1 MVKRATTHLRTLLA
15 DELTPVEAF
24 RRLRASAPAGFLFE
38 SVTGGVQ
45 VARFSFLGGDPS
57 HILRLYPDRA
67 ELQDADGTRRLAGE
81 PLAAFV
87 DELQSVRGEPTEL
100 PFAGGWVGYF
110 GFETA
115 AMLERLPPP
124 PPDLWDLPLA
134 VLARFNSG
142 AAFDHARQR
151 LVLFANEVEGET
163 GAATADQELDRMAE
177 ALRRPSASGGSAD
190 LPRLASVPSATAQAA
205 WDGEAFREA
214 VRRVQG
220 HIERG
225 DAFQIVLARH
235 FRIGNV
241 GNEVT
246 GYSFRRDDR
255 SSSPDTREAEMS
267 NLSPHFPSPGD
278 RPAAGAGLPTSLDLY
293 RALRVVNPSPYMVL
307 LQLPE
312 VELAGAS
319 PEMLVRVTDGRVEV
333 RPIAGTRPRGATPHE
348 DARLAAELAADEKER
363 AEHLMLVDLGRNDLG
378 RIARA
383 GSVRVDELMQV
394 ERYSHVMHLVS
405 GVSAELAAGKSALD
419 AFFACFPAG
428 TVSGAPKI
436 RAMEILRA
444 LEPEA
449 RGPYAGAVGYLSFSG
464 DLDTCITI
472 RTVIRHRGA
481 LSVTAGAGVVADS
494 RPAAEER
501 ETEHK
506 AAALLAAVGLA
517 RTLDET

>member
-1 MVKRATTHLRTLLA
+1 MKRATTHLRTLLA

-67 ELQDADGTRRLAGE
+67 ELQDVDGTRRLAGE

-124 PPDLWDLPLA
+124 PPDPWGLPLA
-134 VLARFNSG
+134 VMARFNAG

-163 GAATADQELDRMAE
+163 DAASADQELDRMAE
-177 ALRRPSASGGSAD
+177 ALRHPTASAGAAD
-190 LPRLASVPSATAQAA
+190 LPRLEPAPAAVAQTA

-235 FRIGNV
+235 FRIDV
-241 GNEVT
+241 GT
-246 GYSFRRDDR
+246 GYSFPRDASSVPVSDR
-255 SSSPDTREAEMS
+255 EEMS
-267 NLSPHFPSPGD
+267 ILSPS
-278 RPAAGAGLPTSLDLY
+278 SLDLY

-319 PEMLVRVTDGRVEV
+319 PEMLVRVTGGRVEV

-383 GSVRVDELMQV
+383 GTVRVDELMQV
-394 ERYSHVMHLVS
+394 ERYSHVIHLVS

>member
-1 MVKRATTHLRTLLA
+1 MTRATTHLRTLLA

-67 ELQDADGTRRLAGE
+67 ELLDADGARRLAGE

-87 DELQSVRGEPTEL
+87 DELLSIRGDPTEL

-124 PPDLWDLPLA
+124 PPDPWDLPLA
-134 VLARFNSG
+134 VMARFNSG

-163 GAATADQELDRMAE
+163 DAATADQELDRMAE
-177 ALRRPSASGGSAD
+177 ALRHPSASAGVAD
-190 LPRLASVPSATAQAA
+190 LPRLEPAPAAVAQTA
-205 WDGEAFREA
+205 WDGEAFRQA

-235 FRIGNV
+235 FRIDAGNS
-241 GNEVT
+241 VT
-246 GYSFRRDDR
+246 GYSFRHDR
-255 SSSPDTREAEMS
+255 SPAPDAHETGMS
-267 NLSPHFPSPGD
+267 VLSPSFPGD
-278 RPAAGAGLPTSLDLY
+278 RPAAGSGPPTSLDVY

-319 PEMLVRVTDGRVEV
+319 PEMLVRVTNGRVEV

-405 GVSAELAAGKSALD
+405 GVSAELAAEKSALD

-501 ETEHK
+501 ETEDK

-517 RTLDET
+517 RTLDSR

>member
-1 MVKRATTHLRTLLA
+1 MKRAITHLRTLLA

-87 DELQSVRGEPTEL
+87 DELLSVRGDPTEL

-124 PPDLWDLPLA
+124 PPDPWDLPLA
-134 VLARFNSG
+134 VMARFNSG

-163 GAATADQELDRMAE
+163 DAVTADRELDRMAE
-177 ALRRPSASGGSAD
+177 ALRHPSAPAGVAD
-190 LPRLASVPSATAQAA
+190 LPRLEPAPAAVAQVA

-235 FRIGNV
+235 FRID
-241 GNEVT
+241 T
-246 GYSFRRDDR
+246 
-255 SSSPDTREAEMS
+255 SSGAS
-267 NLSPHFPSPGD
+267 SPGD
-278 RPAAGAGLPTSLDLY
+278 RPAAGAGPPTSLDLY

-312 VELAGAS
+312 VALAGAS

-333 RPIAGTRPRGATPHE
+333 RPIAGTRPRGATSHE

-394 ERYSHVMHLVS
+394 EHYSHVMHLVS

-517 RTLDET
+517 RSLDTK

>member
-15 DELTPVEAF
+15 DALTPVEAF

-57 HILRLYPDRA
+57 HVLRLYPDRA
-67 ELQDADGTRRLAGE
+67 ELQDADGMRRLAGE

-151 LVLFANEVEGET
+151 LVLFANEIEGET
-163 GAATADQELDRMAE
+163 DAATADQELDRMAE
-177 ALRRPSASGGSAD
+177 ALRHPSASAGGAD
-190 LPRLASVPSATAQAA
+190 LPRLEPAPAAVAQAA
-205 WDGEAFREA
+205 WDGEAFRQA
-214 VRRVQG
+214 VLRVQG

-235 FRIGNV
+235 FRI
-241 GNEVT
+241 
-246 GYSFRRDDR
+246 
-255 SSSPDTREAEMS
+255 DTVSGAS
-267 NLSPHFPSPGD
+267 SPGD
-278 RPAAGAGLPTSLDLY
+278 RPAAGAGPPTSLDLY

-378 RIARA
+378 RVARA